1 MWEDRSR
8 AGMLHQHQLL
18 QCQAEPLSSGSGQLW
33 AHGAHCSAHHFLP
46 CQGSRL
52 PQDKVLKS
60 PSGADPAHQQQVRG
74 RQGGFLW
81 RKAAGAFAMPLIFST
96 RGMEVLKEKKQ
107 DKKTTLEYTAG
118 SSGGNICPS
127 AHTHREQAKASSA
140 CHRSTHGKLPS
151 ASAHSK
157 PPGATPGPGSERD
170 NGRKP

>member
-18 QCQAEPLSSGSGQLW
+18 PVPGRAPELGVRASSGPTELIPQLTI
-33 AHGAHCSAHHFLP
+33 SYP

-52 PQDKVLKS
+52 SQDKVLKS

-127 AHTHREQAKASSA
+127 AHTQRTSQGQLCLPQEHPREAAFSLCTQQTS
-140 CHRSTHGKLPS
+140 RS
-151 ASAHSK
+151 HSR
-157 PPGATPGPGSERD
+157 ARL
-170 NGRKP
+170 RKG